1 MTILK
6 ELEKTVQSLINAQ
19 KELEQIKKEQQAQS
33 REIFELKRQ
42 LEEVSILPKW
52 IPTSRACEILG
63 IKKSDTLKG
72 YAKKGLLEMRLGH
85 DHRNYFLR
93 DEVMG
98 LPEKLFE
105 VQNQKI

>member
-1 MTILK
+1 MGILK
-6 ELEKTVQSLINAQ
+6 ELEKTLQSLIDTQ

-33 REIFELKRQ
+33 RELFELKRQ
-42 LEEVSILPKW
+42 LAEVSILPKW
-52 IPTSRACEILG
+52 IPTSKACEILG

-72 YAKKGLLEMRLGH
+72 YAKKGLVEMRLGH

-93 DEVMG
+93 DQVME

-105 VQNQKI
+105 LQNQKT